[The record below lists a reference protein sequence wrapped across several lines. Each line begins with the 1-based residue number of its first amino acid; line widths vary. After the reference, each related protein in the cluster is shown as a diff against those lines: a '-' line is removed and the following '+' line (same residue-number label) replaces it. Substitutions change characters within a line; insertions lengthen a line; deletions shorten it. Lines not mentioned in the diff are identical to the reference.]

1 MKASELEDFEEKALK
16 ERIQIAT
23 ELWNADIGA
32 EVFFL
37 LFFFLH
43 FFLSFYNLNF
53 FLKKKKAYVR
63 R

>member
-43 FFLSFYNLNF
+43 FFF
-53 FLKKKKAYVR
+53 FL
-63 R
+63 